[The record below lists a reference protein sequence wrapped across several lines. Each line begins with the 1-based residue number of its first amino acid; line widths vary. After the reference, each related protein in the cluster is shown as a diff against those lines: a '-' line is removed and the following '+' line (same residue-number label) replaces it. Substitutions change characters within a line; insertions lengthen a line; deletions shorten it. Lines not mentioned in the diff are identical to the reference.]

1 MHTRPAI
8 RWGKGAAERDRQA
21 KAQRQ
26 SAPKK
31 EDLVTGTM
39 WRLKQ
44 PMLPWSRQSGSL
56 LRLGR
61 LGSPG
66 VIKDGTL
73 VTYLGTKRVIL
84 ETNVRPSTDLLAK
97 SKADHLV
104 QYTFEHYFLEGG
116 NVWKVTP
123 DLLKYLELVPQDD

>member
-26 SAPKK
+26 AAPKK

-39 WRLKQ
+39 WWLKQ
-44 PMLPWSRQSGSL
+44 PMMPFSRESGSAL
-56 LRLGR
+56 SLGR
-61 LGSPG
+61 SMTPG
-66 VIKDGTL
+66 VIKAGTL
-73 VTYLGTKRVIL
+73 VTYLGSKRVIL
-84 ETNVRPSTDLLAK
+84 EANVRPSTDLLAK

-104 QYTFEHYFLEGG
+104 KYVFEHYFLEGR
-116 NVWKVTP
+116 NVWKMTP